1 MKNNNL
7 VLIAED
13 EDEDEDEDE
22 IADILIQY
30 LHRAHMQTLRA
41 ANGEQALILNRLYKP
56 ELILL

>member
-7 VLIAED
+7 ILIA
-13 EDEDEDEDE
+13 EDEDEDE

>member
-13 EDEDEDEDE
+13 E
-22 IADILIQY
+22 IADIVIQY
-30 LHRAHMQTLRA
+30 LHRAHMQTLRV
-41 ANGEQALILNRLYKP
+41 ANGEQALMLNRLYKP

>member
-7 VLIAED
+7 VLIT
-13 EDEDEDEDE
+13 EDEDE
-22 IADILIQY
+22 IGDILIQY

-41 ANGEQALILNRLYKP
+41 ANGEQALMLNRLYKP

>member
-13 EDEDEDEDE
+13 EDEDE
-22 IADILIQY
+22 IGDILIQY